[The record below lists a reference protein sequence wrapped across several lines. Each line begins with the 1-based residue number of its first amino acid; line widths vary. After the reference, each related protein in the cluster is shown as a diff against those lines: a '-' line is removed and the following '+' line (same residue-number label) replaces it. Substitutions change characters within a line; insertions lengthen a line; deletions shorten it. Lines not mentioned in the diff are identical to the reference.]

1 MAPQD
6 QLVKH
11 VAGPRSEGENS
22 SDSEYDYGHS
32 GGDFMDDGYFMDDE
46 VTQDDLLEAWG
57 NAEETN
63 DSENEDRANGDYQH
77 AQNQQILPPTTAYS
91 LGGISY
97 APAQSGPTY
106 KNSKHPKIAII
117 PGGEQCML
125 VCRECGE
132 DFTKTTDIAGHTC
145 EYKRAPILQK
155 LRSCRPKEPPP
166 QRSYNRGG
174 TFLGPPIWTQSW
186 EQRINEWERF
196 HENGWQE
203 DYYKMLGLDEFS
215 DED

>member
-1 MAPQD
+1 
-6 QLVKH
+6 
-11 VAGPRSEGENS
+11 
-22 SDSEYDYGHS
+22 
-32 GGDFMDDGYFMDDE
+32 MDDGYFMDDE

-97 APAQSGPTY
+97 APAQSRSTH
-106 KNSKHPKIAII
+106 KNSKPPTIAII

-125 VCRECGE
+125 ACMECGE
-132 DFTKTTDIAGHTC
+132 DFSKTTDIAGHTC
-145 EYKRAPILQK
+145 ENKTAPILQK

-174 TFLGPPIWTQSW
+174 TFLGPPVWTQSW

-203 DYYKMLGLDEFS
+203 DYYKMLDLDEFS